1 VAEVP
6 VVNVGTSVQ
15 LPRLER
21 FLGRDYF
28 GFADEFVFMYSFDG
42 HSVIHRKNPA
52 AAVRAF
58 LKAFPDKTAP
68 VRLVLKT
75 QNLMENVWG
84 PVNGRREQL
93 FELCGKDPRVEIVDR
108 TMTLPEYYSLKEAC
122 DCYIS
127 LHRSEGFGYGP
138 AEAMALGKPVIMT
151 NYSANVEFATR
162 DNCLLVDATLVHVRD
177 GEYLYWVPAMMWAEV
192 DIDHAAAQMRRVF
205 EDREF
210 AAELGRRAKTSI
222 NRDFGPDAM
231 ARRYAERLTELG
243 LNGNSHESA
252 RRATIL
258 RSGSSAR

>member
-1 VAEVP
+1 
-6 VVNVGTSVQ
+6 
-15 LPRLER
+15 
-21 FLGRDYF
+21 
-28 GFADEFVFMYSFDG
+28 
-42 HSVIHRKNPA
+42 
-52 AAVRAF
+52 
-58 LKAFPDKTAP
+58 
-68 VRLVLKT
+68 
-75 QNLMENVWG
+75 
-84 PVNGRREQL
+84 
-93 FELCGKDPRVEIVDR
+93 
-108 TMTLPEYYSLKEAC
+108 
-122 DCYIS
+122 
-127 LHRSEGFGYGP
+127 
-138 AEAMALGKPVIMT
+138 
-151 NYSANVEFATR
+151 
-162 DNCLLVDATLVHVRD
+162 LVDATLVHVRD